1 MTTNDPAS
9 LVDHVSRAGLA
20 PVKRVVLFA
29 ATFWEMEAVRAA
41 LGRTALGGEVRQS
54 HRETRVQVS
63 RIGCCEY
70 WLAQTGIGPQLAR
83 QVAAQVLTSV
93 PFSLAVSTGF
103 ACALVPAEVGML
115 LLGREVLAGEGE
127 KGEGHDL
134 ALEVPG
140 DERETVIRL
149 ALSGCC
155 AARVGRFVSTGRVVG
170 SATEK
175 RRIADRTGA
184 IGLDMES
191 AALAG
196 EAKRAKVPFVIVRTV
211 SDLLD
216 EDLPLDFN
224 LFLRPSGWFKG
235 TALVVGRP
243 ARLAG
248 LWRLRRQAQTAANNL
263 TAFFERYVA
272 AGE

>member
-9 LVDHVSRAGLA
+9 LAAHVSLPGLA

-29 ATFWEMEAVRAA
+29 ATFWEMKAVRAA
-41 LGRTALGGEVRQS
+41 LGRTALGREVRLS
-54 HRETRVQVS
+54 YPERRVQVS
-63 RIGCCEY
+63 RIGGREY

-83 QVAAQVLTSV
+83 QVATQVLTSV

-115 LLGREVLAGEGE
+115 LLGREVLVDEEE
-127 KGEGHDL
+127 KGEGQDL

-140 DERETVIRL
+140 DERETIIRL
-149 ALSGCC
+149 ALRGRC
-155 AARVGRFVSTGRVVG
+155 AARLGRFVSAGRVVG
-170 SATEK
+170 SAMEK

-191 AALAG
+191 AALAE

-224 LFLRPSGWFKG
+224 LFLRPSGWLKG

-243 ARLAG
+243 ARLVG
-248 LWRLRRQAQTAANNL
+248 LWRLRRQAQAAANNL
-263 TAFFERYVA
+263 TAFLKRYVA
-272 AGE
+272 TGE